1 MIINDPRKEKESS
14 SIWRAPFYP
23 ACRILCGLSL
33 SRQSKMHRIPHV
45 HQDFFY
51 KRRNPSSSISAFAR
65 PIRVSCAA
73 FCTKSSPNRPIRLV

>member
-45 HQDFFY
+45 HQDFFLQEEEPIFIDFRVRPPY
-51 KRRNPSSSISAFAR
+51 KSFMRGILYE
-65 PIRVSCAA
+65 
-73 FCTKSSPNRPIRLV
+73 K